1 MKNAVSQK
9 NYTYIL
15 LDLDGTVTDS
25 MPGITRSVQYALS
38 CFDIQVTDINTLQKF
53 VGPPLKESFME
64 YYHFSEKMAMKA
76 IEAYRKR
83 FEKIGI
89 YENSVYPGIESLLKE
104 LNKAKKKVML
114 ATSKPEIYARQILD
128 YFHLTPYFT
137 FIGGSSLDGSI
148 SQKDQVIHLVLERNK
163 INDKNKAVMVGDRKH
178 DIEGAKKTGLDSV
191 GVLYGYG
198 DRQELSLAGANYI
211 VQDIKE
217 LSYLLLN
224 ER

>member
-89 YENSVYPGIESLLKE
+89 YENSVYPSIESLLKE

>member
-76 IEAYRKR
+76 IEAYKKR

-198 DRQELSLAGANYI
+198 DRQELCLAGANYI

>member
-1 MKNAVSQK
+1 MPQK
-9 NYTYIL
+9 NYTCIL

-64 YYHFSEKMAMKA
+64 YYQFDEKMAMEA

-89 YENSVYPGIESLLKE
+89 YENNLYPGIESLLKE

-114 ATSKPEIYARQILD
+114 ATSKPTIYARQIID
-128 YFHLTPYFT
+128 HYHLTPYFSY
-137 FIGGSSLDGSI
+137 IGGSSLDGSI
-148 SQKDQVIHLVLERNK
+148 SHKDEVIRLVMEQNSIENK
-163 INDKNKAVMVGDRKH
+163 EDVVMIGDRKY
-178 DIEGAKKTGLDSV
+178 DIEGARKTGIDSI

-198 DRQELSLAGANYI
+198 DQKELSLAGANYI
-211 VQDIKE
+211 VRDVEE
-217 LSYLLLN
+217 LAHFLLN
-224 ER
+224 TR

>member
-1 MKNAVSQK
+1 MSQK

-89 YENSVYPGIESLLKE
+89 YENSVYPSIESLLKE